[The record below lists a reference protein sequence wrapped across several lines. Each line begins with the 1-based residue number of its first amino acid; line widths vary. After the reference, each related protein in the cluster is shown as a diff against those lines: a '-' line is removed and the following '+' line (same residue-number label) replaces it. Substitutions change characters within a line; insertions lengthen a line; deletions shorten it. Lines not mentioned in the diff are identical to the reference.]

1 MRTLNLCADYSA
13 YSDRTM
19 IGNTGATGTAWIAL
33 QTSYCD
39 SRVLYCVENIDDTT
53 DAVPNVF
60 YPKYKIQ
67 VPINTRVQSDASVI
81 NGMSSGVTGTMTISA
96 PSGNPAFTING
107 GAEVTSGTIENGD
120 EVIFLMDSPATA
132 STSRLMTITLPGGAT
147 VKWRIWTGDPT
158 GTRIRRVFVTS
169 TDPNGA
175 SFGGVSGADPV
186 CQARA
191 TAASLGGTWK
201 AILSGVAE
209 TDWAVNRV
217 GYNWSELQ
225 LVDGTTVAYA
235 PNLFGTLLSPIV
247 KTEFGGTRASTRVLS
262 GTNSSGGS
270 YTAASDL
277 SNLYNWTGATCSA
290 TYMQGNS
297 SALSAVI
304 TQGYWLCQSD
314 GALFCIEQ

>member
-1 MRTLNLCADYSA
+1 M
-13 YSDRTM
+13 
-19 IGNTGATGTAWIAL
+19 
-33 QTSYCD
+33 
-39 SRVLYCVENIDDTT
+39 
-53 DAVPNVF
+53 
-60 YPKYKIQ
+60 
-67 VPINTRVQSDASVI
+67 
-81 NGMSSGVTGTMTISA
+81 
-96 PSGNPAFTING
+96 
-107 GAEVTSGTIENGD
+107 
-120 EVIFLMDSPATA
+120 
-132 STSRLMTITLPGGAT
+132 
-147 VKWRIWTGDPT
+147 
-158 GTRIRRVFVTS
+158 TS

-175 SFGGVSGADPV
+175 AFGGVSGADPV

-217 GYNWSELQ
+217 GYNWSELR

-247 KTEFGGTRASTRVLS
+247 KTEFGVVRSSARVFS
-262 GTNSSGGS
+262 GTNSDGASYSGV
-270 YTAASDL
+270 SDIH
-277 SNLYNWTGATCSA
+277 NLYNWTGASCST